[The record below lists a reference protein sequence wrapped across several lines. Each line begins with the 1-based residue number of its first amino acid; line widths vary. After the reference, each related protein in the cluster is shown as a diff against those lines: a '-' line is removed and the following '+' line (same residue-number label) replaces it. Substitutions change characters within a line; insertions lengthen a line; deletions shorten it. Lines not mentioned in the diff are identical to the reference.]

1 MHIYTIGEQEIWFC
15 YFFNPYLFSNKCQN
29 NV

>member
-1 MHIYTIGEQEIWFC
+1 MHINTIGEQKYDTVTFQSV
-15 YFFNPYLFSNKCQN
+15 LFSNKCQN